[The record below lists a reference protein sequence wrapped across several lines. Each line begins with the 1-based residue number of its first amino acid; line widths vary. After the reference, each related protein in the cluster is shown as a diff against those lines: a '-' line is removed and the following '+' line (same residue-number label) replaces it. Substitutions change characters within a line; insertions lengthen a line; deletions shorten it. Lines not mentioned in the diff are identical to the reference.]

1 MSTKAEI
8 QQSVIGFLDSYNPE
22 KDFSFEDRSD
32 REHLAIALVDH
43 LDEQQMLHLTD
54 SAEVEEEKQ
63 ADDIAA

>member
-1 MSTKAEI
+1 MSTKTEI

-43 LDEQQMLHLTD
+43 LEEQQMLNLTD
-54 SAEVEEEKQ
+54 SADVEEENP
-63 ADDIAA
+63 AGDIAA